1 MVKDQETFNVWYNLV
16 KDVPFEVAHQN
27 VIRHLQTSPFFPKPV
42 NIIGDYLTRQPSYYE
57 LQRAEEQADAL
68 ALEEYNQQ
76 AVPMPDHIRKRL
88 EKLQSSRRLNH
99 ES

>member
-1 MVKDQETFNVWYNLV
+1 M
-16 KDVPFEVAHQN
+16 
-27 VIRHLQTSPFFPKPV
+27 IRHLQTSPFFPKPV

>member
-1 MVKDQETFNVWYNLV
+1 MIL
-16 KDVPFEVAHQN
+16 
-27 VIRHLQTSPFFPKPV
+27 HLQTSPFFPKPV
-42 NIIGDYLTRQPSYYE
+42 DIIGDYLTRQPSYYE

-76 AVPMPDHIRKRL
+76 AVPMPNHIRERL
-88 EKLQSSRRLNH
+88 ERLNARMRVKH